1 MFSDNDC
8 PLRCGGVD
16 TIENILTCP
25 VLQNNLHSEEL
36 TNNIYSSDIHAQKQV
51 TELYTKLMS
60 IRENIINK
68 LCCASVK
75 LLVWLEFSKAISYF
89 IRTCSRCSQEA
100 TFKVSLKSGQ

>member
-36 TNNIYSSDIHAQKQV
+36 ANNIYSSDIHAQKQV

-60 IRENIINK
+60 IRENIINNPVHSTGPCIY
-68 LCCASVK
+68 LQRHSI
-75 LLVWLEFSKAISYF
+75 LSYWYLYW
-89 IRTCSRCSQEA
+89 CVMGNQ
-100 TFKVSLKSGQ
+100 